1 MFEFLGS
8 PEFIFVF
15 IVSASTILLVSFVS
29 LLPRAKQEHQTIEP
43 PVQAAEGNRFECT
56 VLGFARSLPE
66 GEPLPDECMSCP
78 KLLECMVAKD
88 AFDWYVGQKTAQT
101 QSPQQS

>member
-1 MFEFLGS
+1 MFEFLES
-8 PEFIFVF
+8 PEFIFIF
-15 IVSASTILLVSFVS
+15 IVSASTILLVSFLSMV
-29 LLPRAKQEHQTIEP
+29 PRAKRENQTIET
-43 PVQAAEGNRFECT
+43 PVRAAEGNRFECT

-88 AFDWYVGQKTAQT
+88 AFDWYVGQKTAQA
-101 QSPQQS
+101 QAPQQS